1 MMAPVDTRT
10 TSAPPTTR
18 PDTATPTPLYLG
30 VMGEPAF
37 NRLPPAVQAF
47 HRLAGVHGLRG
58 EVQTQAPARRLGR
71 WLARLMG
78 TATQTVQG
86 PLGFRLEASPRLETW
101 TRYFPGQTLVSR
113 LSAWPG
119 QPAGLQEQMGQA
131 RLRFRLHA
139 RPDHLAM
146 ELVAMR
152 FLGIPCPRWLLP
164 RIVAREFDDQG
175 RLRFEVSAA
184 VPGLGRVV
192 AYQGWLV
199 LPADAVGASGP

>member
-1 MMAPVDTRT
+1 MAPVDTRT
-10 TSAPPTTR
+10 TPAPPAVGPEAAR
-18 PDTATPTPLYLG
+18 PPPLYLR

-47 HRLAGVHGLRG
+47 HRLAGVHALRG

-78 TATQTVQG
+78 TATQSVQG
-86 PLGFRLEASPRLETW
+86 PLGFRLEAEPQAETW

-113 LSAWPG
+113 LSAWAG
-119 QPAGLQEQMGQA
+119 QPAGLQEQMGPA
-131 RLRFRLHA
+131 RLRFHLRA
-139 RPDHLAM
+139 GPDHMAM

-152 FLGIPCPRWLLP
+152 FLGIPCPRWLMP
-164 RIVAREFDDQG
+164 RIVAREFDDEG
-175 RLRFEVSAA
+175 RLRFEVRAE
-184 VPGLGRVV
+184 VPGLGLVV
-192 AYQGWLV
+192 AYQGWLA